1 MSSVRLF
8 ILGALARGGPMHG
21 HQIRRDAQTD
31 RTEMWTDVK
40 VGSLY
45 AALGRMAAEGVI
57 EALRTE
63 RAGNLPARTVY
74 AITEPGRQELSAQ
87 RAATLRDTYL
97 RPDPV
102 DLALAYSDG
111 MSAKELL
118 DAMSDRRAAIAA
130 ELQSTRN
137 LLELATPYLTG
148 IEPLGFQHRLI
159 RLEGELAWH
168 DLVLGELPAL
178 LAQRDTDK
186 TTDNHEADN
195 PEGDDHD

>member
-1 MSSVRLF
+1 
-8 ILGALARGGPMHG
+8 MHG